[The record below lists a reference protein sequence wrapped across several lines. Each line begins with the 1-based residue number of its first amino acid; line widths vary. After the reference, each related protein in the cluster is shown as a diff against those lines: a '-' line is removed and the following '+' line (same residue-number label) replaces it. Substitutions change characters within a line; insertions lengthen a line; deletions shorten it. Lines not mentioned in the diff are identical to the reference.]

1 MVPFGLQAV
10 ADGDGEVVLDA
21 EVEDDFLVE
30 DETGRTEDVV
40 FLLVVLVVFW
50 APGTDEPTTL
60 NYRTGINSLVAR
72 FMRGGESANTV
83 VATNPHK
90 ASTPNSCIVGM

>member
-50 APGTDEPTTL
+50 A
-60 NYRTGINSLVAR
+60 LVAR